1 MPNRVVITGLGV
13 ISAAGQDK
21 SSFWNNIVQGNSG
34 IKAIDRFDASPYPA
48 RIAAQVHDFK
58 AEDYI
63 LRKDARRMDL
73 FVQYA
78 CAAARLA
85 VEDAQLKPEYLSKD
99 TTGVWVG
106 SGIGGIET
114 FESQHQKLLKK
125 GPGLVSPFFIPM
137 YIPNMAAGQIA
148 IMLGCK
154 GPNGCTVTAC
164 ATGTNSIGEA
174 FQTIKH
180 GRAEVMIT
188 GGAEASITPMSIA
201 GFCAMKAL
209 STLNDNPSG
218 SCRPFAIDRQGFVM
232 GEGAGII
239 ILEELEHALKRGAN
253 IYAELV
259 GYGSSAD
266 AAHMVQPDE
275 EGYGAM
281 LAFKMAL
288 NEAGLEPRQVDYIN
302 AHGTGTK
309 LNDMAETRAIQGVF
323 GDHSHKLCISS
334 IKPVTGHMLG
344 AAGAVELIASVLALK
359 NNLVPPTM
367 NLENPD
373 PVCNLD
379 YVPGNARQKNIE
391 VVLSD
396 SLGFGGH
403 NAALI
408 ARRFQ
413 LTL

>member
-1 MPNRVVITGLGV
+1 MPKRVVITGLGV

-21 SSFWNNIVQGNSG
+21 ATFWNNIVQGNSG
-34 IKAIDRFDASPYPA
+34 ITAIERFDASPYSA

-58 AEDYI
+58 VEDYI

-78 CAAARLA
+78 CAAARMA
-85 VEDAQLKPEYLSKD
+85 VEDAQLQTGHLNKD
-99 TTGVWVG
+99 TAGVWVG
-106 SGIGGIET
+106 SGIGGVET
-114 FESQHQKLLKK
+114 FEKQHQNLLQK

-137 YIPNMAAGQIA
+137 FIPNMAAGQIA
-148 IMLGCK
+148 IMLGVK

-174 FQTIKH
+174 FEMVKH

-188 GGAEASITPMSIA
+188 GGTEASITPMSIA
-201 GFCAMKAL
+201 GFCSMKAL
-209 STLNDNPSG
+209 STMNDNPAG

-232 GEGAGII
+232 GEGAGIVV
-239 ILEELEHALKRGAN
+239 LEELEHALKRGAH
-253 IYAELV
+253 IYAELI
-259 GYGSSAD
+259 GYGASAD
-266 AAHMVQPDE
+266 ASHMVQPDE

-288 NEAGLEPRQVDYIN
+288 AEAGIEPHQVDYIN

-309 LNDMAETRAIQGVF
+309 LNDLVETRAIKAVF
-323 GDHSHKLCISS
+323 GEHSEKLCISS
-334 IKPVTGHMLG
+334 TKPVTGHMLG
-344 AAGAVELIASVLALK
+344 AAGAVELIVSVLALGQGII
-359 NNLVPPTM
+359 PPTI

-373 PVCNLD
+373 PDCDLD
-379 YVPGNARQKNIE
+379 YVPGCAREKNVQII
-391 VVLSD
+391 LSD

-408 ARRFQ
+408 ARRFES
-413 LTL
+413 